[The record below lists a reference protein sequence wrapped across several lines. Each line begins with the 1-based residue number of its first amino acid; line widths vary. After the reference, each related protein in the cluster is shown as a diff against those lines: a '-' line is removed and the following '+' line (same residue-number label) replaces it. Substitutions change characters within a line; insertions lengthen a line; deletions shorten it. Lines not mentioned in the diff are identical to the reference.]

1 MGLEI
6 LQCDLGYIFHYD
18 CEMGDV
24 ANLKKAKPALD
35 RHGFVPKIT
44 L

>member
-18 CEMGDV
+18 CEMGGF
-24 ANLKKAKPALD
+24 KKAKLALD
-35 RHGFVPKIT
+35 RHEFVPKIT